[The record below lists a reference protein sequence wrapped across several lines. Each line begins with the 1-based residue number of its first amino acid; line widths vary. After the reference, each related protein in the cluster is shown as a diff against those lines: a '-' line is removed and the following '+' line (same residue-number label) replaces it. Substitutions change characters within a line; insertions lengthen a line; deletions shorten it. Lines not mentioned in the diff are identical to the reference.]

1 MKTEE
6 VIVKQSSIHG
16 KGIFAARDFKSGE
29 VVLQWDTSVIL
40 SDDEVAKLSD
50 DEKRYVNFV
59 EGVHVY
65 MQEPE
70 RYMNHTRDANTIEKQ
85 FCDIAIRDI
94 KEGEEITSNYEI

>member
-1 MKTEE
+1 MKADE

-29 VVLQWDTSVIL
+29 IVLRWDTSIIL

-50 DEKRYVNFV
+50 DEKRYVNFM

-70 RYMNHTRDANTIEKQ
+70 RYMNHSRDANTIAKM
-85 FCDIAIRDI
+85 FRDIAIRDI
-94 KEGEEITSNYEI
+94 KEGEEITSNYEL